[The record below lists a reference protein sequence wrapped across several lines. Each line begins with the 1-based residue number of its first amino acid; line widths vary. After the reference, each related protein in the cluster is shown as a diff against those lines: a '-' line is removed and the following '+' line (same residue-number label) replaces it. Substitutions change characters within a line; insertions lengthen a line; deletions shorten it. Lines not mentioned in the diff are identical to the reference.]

1 MVYFPTCL
9 GSCGQ
14 HYLKTGNSMNCLHS
28 RHIAHSYRL
37 VGHSWRTSLLHDIE
51 KQCFCY
57 IMLYPC
63 NLSSLYMSWH
73 GMAIPQAKNIVCIP
87 SYSHVFS
94 PYIPV
99 LFHEISFNR
108 TFTIVIIAINPGDWS
123 YHPVLLI
130 PCYRHMRPHIIP
142 HSSRC
147 LVGEVLP

>member
-1 MVYFPTCL
+1 MLYTYLCYILTVTDRSCVVCSPTCL

-63 NLSSLYMSWH
+63 NLSSLYISWH
-73 GMAIPQAKNIVCIP
+73 GMTIPEAKNIVFPC
-87 SYSHVFS
+87 FFQLTS
-94 PYIPV
+94 PFY
-99 LFHEISFNR
+99 FMKFRS
-108 TFTIVIIAINPGDWS
+108 IA
-123 YHPVLLI
+123 
-130 PCYRHMRPHIIP
+130 
-142 HSSRC
+142 HS
-147 LVGEVLP
+147 L